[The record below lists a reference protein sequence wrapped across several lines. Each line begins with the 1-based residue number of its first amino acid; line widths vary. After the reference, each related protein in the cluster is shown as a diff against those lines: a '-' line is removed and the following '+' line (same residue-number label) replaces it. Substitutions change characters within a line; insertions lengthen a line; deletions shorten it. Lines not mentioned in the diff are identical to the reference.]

1 MVTLAVGLYAQAP
14 AQKNWKDRAEYDLYT
29 EITKPDATPQARLQN
44 LDKWKAGYAQSEYAD
59 VRLKIY
65 LVTYQQMNNHRAAVD
80 TAVEILKAEP
90 NDLTSLTEI
99 VGFGLSLVPADP
111 KATLSAANKADLDTV
126 QKTASYIL
134 GNLDAVYAADKKPQI
149 GRAHV

>member
-80 TAVEILKAEP
+80 TAVEILKAEDRKSTRL
-90 NDLTSLTEI
+90 NS
-99 VGFGLSLVPADP
+99 S
-111 KATLSAANKADLDTV
+111 
-126 QKTASYIL
+126 
-134 GNLDAVYAADKKPQI
+134 
-149 GRAHV
+149 H